1 MKAVVLV
8 GGFYTHMRP
17 LTLTLPLPLL
27 EFCNKTLLMH
37 QLQALKDAGVSE
49 VVVCVH
55 ESRAENSSAFDEA
68 LRQCESALGLKIT
81 VSKESAALGTAGPL
95 KNAEALITDG
105 GTNDSPF
112 FVVNSDVLCAYP
124 LRDLLH
130 LHVKNGREGTVL
142 VTRSDRP
149 SAYGALVVDERTGGV
164 RHFVEKPETFISDL
178 INAGVYVFSPSVF
191 RRIAAGRAVSM
202 NELLP
207 GMADEE
213 QLHSMLLTGYDGTR
227 LGREPAADGPPPT
240 RLLTPRSSRHSY
252 WVKITG
258 TDTFLD
264 AVGPHLEIMRHMS
277 PQELTTSAAN
287 AGAGGDGGG
296 YTTKGDVM
304 VHASAKIGRGCVL
317 GPRVVVG
324 PGCELADGVR
334 LEGVTLLKG
343 ARVRG
348 HAIVKDSLIGW
359 GSTIGRWAYVQDCV
373 FGEDVAVK
381 DGVLVHSATVL
392 PHNKLK
398 DSIRPSPTGEKKIV
412 I

>member
-1 MKAVVLV
+1 MAAVLLLSAATAQFFCLSAASSAMKAVVLV

-213 QLHSMLLTGYDGTR
+213 QLHSMLLTGY
-227 LGREPAADGPPPT
+227 
-240 RLLTPRSSRHSY
+240 

-287 AGAGGDGGG
+287 AAAGDGG

>member
-27 EFCNKTLLMH
+27 EFCNRTLLMH

-49 VVVCVH
+49 VVVCVKLA
-55 ESRAENSSAFDEA
+55 RDDGGAFEEA
-68 LRQCESALGLKIT
+68 LRQCEAALGLKIT
-81 VSKESAALGTAGPL
+81 TSKEEQLLGTAGPL
-95 KNAEALITDG
+95 KNAEALITDN

-142 VTRSDRP
+142 VTRTDRP
-149 SAYGALVVDERTGGV
+149 SAYGALVVDERTGRV

-213 QLHSMLLTGYDGTR
+213 QLHSMLLTGCAKFFCAIPIGATSAQFR
-227 LGREPAADGPPPT
+227 RNSP
-240 RLLTPRSSRHSY
+240 TPR
-252 WVKITG
+252 
-258 TDTFLD
+258 
-264 AVGPHLEIMRHMS
+264 
-277 PQELTTSAAN
+277 
-287 AGAGGDGGG
+287 
-296 YTTKGDVM
+296 
-304 VHASAKIGRGCVL
+304 
-317 GPRVVVG
+317 
-324 PGCELADGVR
+324 
-334 LEGVTLLKG
+334 
-343 ARVRG
+343 ARAR
-348 HAIVKDSLIGW
+348 
-359 GSTIGRWAYVQDCV
+359 
-373 FGEDVAVK
+373 
-381 DGVLVHSATVL
+381 SAT
-392 PHNKLK
+392 
-398 DSIRPSPTGEKKIV
+398 G
-412 I
+412 

>member
-1 MKAVVLV
+1 M
-8 GGFYTHMRP
+8 
-17 LTLTLPLPLL
+17 
-27 EFCNKTLLMH
+27 
-37 QLQALKDAGVSE
+37 
-49 VVVCVH
+49 H

-68 LRQCESALGLKIT
+68 LRQCESALGLKIRR
-81 VSKESAALGTAGPL
+81 VGESAWQRGRRIARWPRPL

-213 QLHSMLLTGYDGTR
+213 QLHSMLLTG
-227 LGREPAADGPPPT
+227 
-240 RLLTPRSSRHSY
+240 Y

-392 PHNKLK
+392 PQQAEGQHPAEPDGREDRRL
-398 DSIRPSPTGEKKIV
+398 I
-412 I
+412 

>member
-1 MKAVVLV
+1 MAQAVLLV
-8 GGFYTHMRP
+8 GGFSTQMRP
-17 LTLTLPLPLL
+17 LTLTHPLPLL
-27 EFCNKTLLMH
+27 EFCNEPLIKM
-37 QLQALKDAGVSE
+37 QLQVLKDAGATHAI
-49 VVVCVH
+49 VCYYERHVP
-55 ESRAENSSAFDEA
+55 SSWADSVARLET
-68 LRQCESALGLKIT
+68 ELGIKIT
-81 VSKESAALGTAGPL
+81 CCKEEVAGGTAGAI
-95 KNAEALITDG
+95 KIAEEFITDA
-105 GTNDSPF
+105 GTSDAPF
-112 FVVNSDVLCAYP
+112 FVVNSDVLCTYP

-130 LHVKNGREGTVL
+130 QHIRNEREGTML
-142 VTRSDRP
+142 TTRTDHP
-149 SAYGALVVDERTGGV
+149 SHYGVVVADERTG
-164 RHFVEKPETFISDL
+164 RITHFVEKPETFISDL

-213 QLHSMLLTGYDGTR
+213 QLHSMLLTGY
-227 LGREPAADGPPPT
+227 
-240 RLLTPRSSRHSY
+240 

-287 AGAGGDGGG
+287 AGAGDGG

>member
-213 QLHSMLLTGYDGTR
+213 QLHSMLLTGY
-227 LGREPAADGPPPT
+227 
-240 RLLTPRSSRHSY
+240 

-287 AGAGGDGGG
+287 AGAGGDGG

-348 HAIVKDSLIGW
+348 HAIVKDYIGW

>member
-149 SAYGALVVDERTGGV
+149 SAYGALVVCTRGLSTRSASRGQVLE
-164 RHFVEKPETFISDL
+164 F
-178 INAGVYVFSPSVF
+178 FSGA
-191 RRIAAGRAVSM
+191 RRRRKA
-202 NELLP
+202 
-207 GMADEE
+207 
-213 QLHSMLLTGYDGTR
+213 
-227 LGREPAADGPPPT
+227 
-240 RLLTPRSSRHSY
+240 RSS
-252 WVKITG
+252 
-258 TDTFLD
+258 
-264 AVGPHLEIMRHMS
+264 ACP
-277 PQELTTSAAN
+277 
-287 AGAGGDGGG
+287 
-296 YTTKGDVM
+296 
-304 VHASAKIGRGCVL
+304 
-317 GPRVVVG
+317 
-324 PGCELADGVR
+324 
-334 LEGVTLLKG
+334 
-343 ARVRG
+343 
-348 HAIVKDSLIGW
+348 
-359 GSTIGRWAYVQDCV
+359 
-373 FGEDVAVK
+373 
-381 DGVLVHSATVL
+381 
-392 PHNKLK
+392 
-398 DSIRPSPTGEKKIV
+398 
-412 I
+412 

>member
-213 QLHSMLLTGYDGTR
+213 QLHSMLLTGCAKFFCAIPIGATSAQFR
-227 LGREPAADGPPPT
+227 RNSP
-240 RLLTPRSSRHSY
+240 TPR
-252 WVKITG
+252 
-258 TDTFLD
+258 
-264 AVGPHLEIMRHMS
+264 
-277 PQELTTSAAN
+277 
-287 AGAGGDGGG
+287 
-296 YTTKGDVM
+296 
-304 VHASAKIGRGCVL
+304 
-317 GPRVVVG
+317 
-324 PGCELADGVR
+324 
-334 LEGVTLLKG
+334 
-343 ARVRG
+343 ARAR
-348 HAIVKDSLIGW
+348 
-359 GSTIGRWAYVQDCV
+359 
-373 FGEDVAVK
+373 
-381 DGVLVHSATVL
+381 SAT
-392 PHNKLK
+392 
-398 DSIRPSPTGEKKIV
+398 G
-412 I
+412 